1 MTCAVLSI
9 GTELTRGEL
18 ANANGAWLGAELT
31 ALGFEVTEHAVV
43 DDDRARIVEALLR
56 LARRARVVVST
67 GGLGPT
73 TDDVTTEAV
82 ASAVGLPLARDAASL
97 DHIRRRVEKAGR
109 TLTASNSKQA
119 DFPEG
124 ADILSN
130 PIGTAPGFGVRIGE
144 CVAFFMPGVP
154 REMKRMF
161 DEQVTPRIRGLA
173 SNDRFQSRL
182 RTFGLPESLVGEKL
196 DGVEQ
201 AFPGTTI
208 GYRAH
213 FPEIEVK
220 VLAKAAS
227 HASARDLCEK
237 ATADVRARLGSYV
250 YGEADDTFAGVVG
263 RALRARGWT
272 LAIAES
278 CTGGLVGHMLTREPG
293 ASDFLLLDAVTYA
306 NSAKSRIL
314 GVDEETIRWHGAVS
328 PEVAGAMAEGA
339 KRVAEADVALS
350 LTGVAG
356 PGGGT
361 DAKPVGTVYIALARP
376 DGTTEIAHRVFS
388 GDRTQIQTLAAYAG
402 LRMVRDLCA
411 SRTGSRTGERV
422 GEPSS
427 MSGRGRDRDARE
439 K

>member
-18 ANANGAWLGAELT
+18 ANSNGAWLGAELT

-43 DDDRARIVEALLR
+43 DDDRERIVDALRR
-56 LARRARVVVST
+56 LAQRARVIVST

-82 ASAVGLPLARDAASL
+82 ATAVGAPLARDAASL

-109 TLTASNSKQA
+109 TMSPSNAKQA

-124 ADILSN
+124 ADILPN
-130 PIGTAPGFGVRIGE
+130 PVGTAPGFGVRLGD

-161 DEQVTPRIRGLA
+161 DEQVAPRIRALA
-173 SNDRFQSRL
+173 SNNRFQSRL
-182 RTFGLPESLVGEKL
+182 RTFGLPESVVGEKL

-213 FPEIEVK
+213 VPEIEVK
-220 VLAKAAS
+220 VLARAAS
-227 HASARDLCEK
+227 HSAARDLCER
-237 ATADVRARLGSYV
+237 ATAEVRARLGTYV
-250 YGEADDTFAGVVG
+250 YGDADDTFAGVVG

-328 PEVAGAMAEGA
+328 PEVAGAMAQGA
-339 KRVAEADVALS
+339 RHVSGADVALS

-356 PGGGT
+356 PSGGSDT
-361 DAKPVGTVYIALARP
+361 KPVGTVYIGLARP
-376 DGTTEIAHRVFS
+376 DGTTEVAHRVFS
-388 GDRTQIQTLAAYAG
+388 GDRAQIQTLASYAG
-402 LRMVRDLCA
+402 LSMVRDLCA
-411 SRTGSRTGERV
+411 SRIAERTGEASNA
-422 GEPSS
+422 GE
-427 MSGRGRDRDARE
+427 RG
-439 K
+439 